1 MSTHNLKEDM
11 MIVFDSPYQTRHQ
24 LEKLFKV
31 SPATIYRWIKEGKF
45 PKPVRLG
52 ANMVRWKAS
61 DIEVWIVERE
71 TFQLPK
77 QKDTGS

>member
-1 MSTHNLKEDM
+1 MSAHSIQNYEEGT
-11 MIVFDSPYQTRHQ
+11 MIIEFDSPYQTRHQ

-31 SPATIYRWIKEGKF
+31 SSATIYRWIKEGKF

-61 DIEVWIVERE
+61 DIEAWMTDRE
-71 TFQLPK
+71 TF
-77 QKDTGS
+77 

>member
-1 MSTHNLKEDM
+1 
-11 MIVFDSPYQTRHQ
+11 MIIEFDSPYQTRHQ
-24 LEKLFKV
+24 LEKLLKV

>member
-1 MSTHNLKEDM
+1 MRTHVLEEDS
-11 MIVFDSPYQTRHQ
+11 MIIEFDSPYQTRNQ

-31 SPATIYRWIKEGKF
+31 SPATIYRWIKEGNF

-61 DIEVWIVERE
+61 DIEAWMTERE
-71 TFQLPK
+71 AA
-77 QKDTGS
+77 

>member
-31 SPATIYRWIKEGKF
+31 SPATIYRWIKEGNF

-52 ANMVRWKAS
+52 ANMVRWKAV
-61 DIEVWIVERE
+61 DIEAWMTDRE
-71 TFQLPK
+71 TF
-77 QKDTGS
+77 

>member
-1 MSTHNLKEDM
+1 
-11 MIVFDSPYQTRHQ
+11 MIIEFDSPYQTRHQ
-24 LEKLFKV
+24 LEKLLKV

-61 DIEVWIVERE
+61 DIEAWMTDRE
-71 TFQLPK
+71 TF
-77 QKDTGS
+77 